1 MKIIEVI
8 ADLGYLDT
16 ILGIAEQQAV
26 ADHWQS
32 AVGEDGRCAIRLLVN
47 PDYSQAILD
56 SLQSALG
63 GSESARI
70 IVTPVELSLPRP
82 PETDNEEDKLKR
94 KTALSREEL
103 YNTVSK
109 SSQLDGRF
117 LLLVFLSTV
126 VVMVGLL
133 EDNVAVVIGAMVIA
147 PFLGPN
153 IALALGSSLGDNK
166 LIWQALKTN
175 ASGVTLT
182 LLLSIALGWWWPYE
196 SSSHELLSRTDVG
209 LDSIA
214 LALASG
220 AAAVISMTTGLSG
233 VLVGVMVAVALLP
246 PAATLG
252 FMIGSGHYDLATGAA
267 LLLAVNVVSVN
278 LAAKLGFLF
287 LGIKPR
293 SWLDQ
298 QRARQSVT
306 SYIIVWIISLVAL
319 GSLIYIR
326 GQVDLP

>member
-8 ADLGYLDT
+8 ADHGHLDT
-16 ILGIAEQQAV
+16 ILGIAEQQGV

-32 AVGEDGRCAIRLLVN
+32 AVAEDGRCAIRMLVS
-47 PDYSQAILD
+47 PDSRQAVLD
-56 SLQSALG
+56 ALQSVLG
-63 GSESARI
+63 TSENARI
-70 IVTPVELSLPRP
+70 IVTPVEVSLPR
-82 PETDNEEDKLKR
+82 EEENEDDKAQR

-103 YNTVSK
+103 YNTVSQ
-109 SSQLDGRF
+109 SNRLDGRF
-117 LLLVFLSTV
+117 LLLVFLSTI

-153 IALALGSSLGDNK
+153 IALALGGALGDNQ

-175 ASGVTLT
+175 LT
-182 LLLSIALGWWWPYE
+182 GMIFALSLCALLGWWWPYE
-196 SSSHELLSRTDVG
+196 ISSQELLARTNVG
-209 LDSIA
+209 LGSIA

-220 AAAVISMTTGLSG
+220 AAAVLSMTTGLSS

-252 FMIGSGHYDLATGAA
+252 FMLGSGNYDYATGAG
-267 LLLAVNVVSVN
+267 LLLAVNIVSVN

-293 SWLDQ
+293 TWLEQ
-298 QRARQSVT
+298 QRARQSIA
-306 SYIIVWIISLVAL
+306 SYIAFWLVSLIAL
-319 GSLIYIR
+319 GSLIYLR
-326 GQVDLP
+326 GQI

>member
-8 ADLGYLDT
+8 ADHGHLDT
-16 ILGIAEQQAV
+16 IIGIAEQQSV
-26 ADHWQS
+26 VDHWQS
-32 AVGEDGRCAIRLLVN
+32 SVAEDGRCAVRMLVS
-47 PDYSQAILD
+47 PDSRQSVLD
-56 SLQSALG
+56 ALQSVL
-63 GSESARI
+63 STNETARI
-70 IVTPVELSLPRP
+70 IVTPVEVSLPRP
-82 PETDNEEDKLKR
+82 DENGEDEKTKK

-103 YNTVSK
+103 YNTVSQ

-117 LLLVFLSTV
+117 LLLVFLSTI

-153 IALALGSSLGDNK
+153 IALALGGALGDNQ
-166 LIWQALKTN
+166 LIWQSLKTN
-175 ASGVTLT
+175 IIGISFAM
-182 LLLSIALGWWWPYE
+182 LLCVLLGWWWPHE
-196 SSSHELLSRTDVG
+196 ISSQELLSRTNVG

-220 AAAVISMTTGLSG
+220 AAAVLSMTTGLSS

-252 FMIGSGHYDLATGAA
+252 FMLGSGNVDYATGAG
-267 LLLAVNVVSVN
+267 LLLAVNIVSIN
-278 LAAKLGFLF
+278 LTAKLGFLF

-293 SWLDQ
+293 TWLEQ
-298 QRARQSVT
+298 QRARQSIT
-306 SYIIVWIISLVAL
+306 SYIIFWFISLFAL
-319 GSLIYIR
+319 ASLIYLR
-326 GQVDLP
+326 GQL

>member
-8 ADLGYLDT
+8 ADHGHLDT
-16 ILGIAEQQAV
+16 ILGIAEQQDVVDFWPSAV
-26 ADHWQS
+26 A
-32 AVGEDGRCAIRLLVN
+32 EDGRCAVRMLVS
-47 PDYSQAILD
+47 PDSRQAVLD
-56 SLQSALG
+56 ALQSVLST
-63 GSESARI
+63 SENARI
-70 IVTPVELSLPRP
+70 VVTPVEVSLPRAD
-82 PETDNEEDKLKR
+82 ENNDDDKAKK

-103 YNTVSK
+103 YNTVSQ

-117 LLLVFLSTV
+117 LLLVFLSTI

-153 IALALGSSLGDNK
+153 IALALGGALGDNQ

-175 ASGVTLT
+175 LT
-182 LLLSIALGWWWPYE
+182 GMAFAMLLCVLLGWWWPYE
-196 SSSHELLSRTDVG
+196 ISSQELLSRTQVG
-209 LDSIA
+209 LGSIA

-220 AAAVISMTTGLSG
+220 AAAVLSMTTGLSS

-252 FMIGSGHYDLATGAA
+252 FMLGSGNYDYATGAG
-267 LLLAVNVVSVN
+267 LLLAVNIVSVN

-293 SWLDQ
+293 TWLEQ
-298 QRARQSVT
+298 QRARQSIA
-306 SYIIVWIISLVAL
+306 SYIAFWLVTLFAL
-319 GSLIYIR
+319 GSLIYLR
-326 GQVDLP
+326 GQI

>member
-8 ADLGYLDT
+8 ADHGHLDT
-16 ILGIAEQQAV
+16 ILGIAEQQSV
-26 ADHWQS
+26 VDHWSS
-32 AVGEDGRCAIRLLVN
+32 AIAEDGRCAVRMLVS
-47 PDYSQAILD
+47 PDSRQAVLD
-56 SLQSALG
+56 ALQSVL
-63 GSESARI
+63 STSDTARI
-70 IVTPVELSLPRP
+70 IVTPVEASLPRI
-82 PETDNEEDKLKR
+82 EENGDVEKAKK

-103 YNTVSK
+103 YNTVSQ

-117 LLLVFLSTV
+117 LLLVFLSTI

-153 IALALGSSLGDNK
+153 IALALGGALGDNS

-175 ASGVTLT
+175 LAGMAFAM
-182 LLLSIALGWWWPYE
+182 LLCALLGWWWPYE
-196 SSSHELLSRTDVG
+196 VSSQELLSRTNVG
-209 LDSIA
+209 LGSIA

-220 AAAVISMTTGLSG
+220 AAAVLSMTTGLSS

-252 FMIGSGHYDLATGAA
+252 FMLGSGHYDLAIGAA

-293 SWLDQ
+293 TWLDQ
-298 QRARQSVT
+298 QAARQSIT
-306 SYIIVWIISLVAL
+306 SYIAFWIISLVTL
-319 GSLIYIR
+319 GVLITLR
-326 GQVDLP
+326 GQI